1 MLRVIAALK
10 PLRRRSLRF
19 RVEQESLGQWLDAVR
34 ELANLDYE
42 LAVEFARS
50 RGLVKGYGET
60 HVRGRA
66 KFQALAAILP
76 RLAGQRNSSATF
88 SGLRKAALADEDGKA
103 LNDAIQDLEEKVKT

>member
-1 MLRVIAALK
+1 MVATGCATLMVATGARTRGVPARIH
-10 PLRRRSLRF
+10 RN
-19 RVEQESLGQWLDAVR
+19 VAVGVGVG
-34 ELANLDYE
+34 AM
-42 LAVEFARS
+42 AIP
-50 RGLVKGYGET
+50 
-60 HVRGRA
+60 